1 MVDKGDC
8 CLRVER
14 AALEATRVNRAPAD
28 TQYGRAVAGLF
39 VVSVLLSLAVTLWPG
54 AVPSPNWTWL
64 GVSYVIALVV
74 AVFAYVRPRMT
85 KRTDPSYLAIV
96 LVTISVMATGGQT
109 SPLWPLYFLVVAGAA
124 MFSPF
129 RRVLMVGLVAA
140 VLSLTPALF
149 GPLSTHFIARDLV
162 MIVLLG
168 VIGYLSAFLSAE
180 ARDQRKVRELLEE
193 IFRASSFEQGDELGS
208 MLGGVVAVLRRLT
221 RADYVICY
229 LLSEDGQ
236 QLIPEASDISPG
248 VPDDEANVL
257 RSWPVPVGQGVT
269 GYVARTGE
277 QVMTGDLEHDP
288 RSVIIPGTPDLSTS
302 AIFIPLK
309 LEEQVVGVLRVT
321 HRGTGFF
328 TEPDLRM
335 AEVFGRHAAF
345 AIQNAR
351 LYAETRHLYRKM
363 RLLSITDGLTGLHNQ
378 RYLSEE
384 APRLLGEARAAGQ
397 PLSVLMID
405 TDCLKSVNDQ
415 FGHAFGDEFLRELSA
430 VLRREVR
437 SGDIV
442 VRYAGDEFI
451 ALLVDAPSE
460 AARQVAERIRLAVQ
474 AMQIGIDIPLAVSIG
489 TATFPDHADD
499 LDSLLRAADQALYMS
514 KGAGRNRSTIYTL
527 AAK

>member
-1 MVDKGDC
+1 MNRGT
-8 CLRVER
+8 
-14 AALEATRVNRAPAD
+14 AEA
-28 TQYGRAVAGLF
+28 QYGRAVAGLF
-39 VVSVLLSLAVTLWPG
+39 VVSILLTLAVTLWPG
-54 AVPSPNWTWL
+54 AVPNPNWAWL
-64 GVSYVIALVV
+64 IVVSAVALAV
-74 AVFAYVRPRMT
+74 AVFAYLRPRLT
-85 KRTDPSYLAIV
+85 RRTDPSYLAIV
-96 LVTISVMATGGQT
+96 LVAVTVMSTGGQD
-109 SPLWPLYFLVVAGAA
+109 SPFWPLYLLVVAGAA

-129 RRVLMVGLVAA
+129 RRVLLVGLVAA
-140 VLSLTPALF
+140 VLSLAPALV
-149 GPLSTHFIARDLV
+149 GPLTAHFIARDVV

-193 IFRASSFEQGDELGS
+193 IFKASSFEQGDELGS

-221 RADYVICY
+221 KADYVICY
-229 LLSEDGQ
+229 LLSDDGQ

-248 VPDDEANVL
+248 VPDDEAMVL
-257 RSWPVPVGQGVT
+257 RSWPVPIGQGVT
-269 GYVARTGE
+269 GFVARSGE

-288 RSVIIPGTPDLSTS
+288 RSVNIPGTPDLSTS

-321 HRGTGFF
+321 HRGTNFF

-363 RLLSITDGLTGLHNQ
+363 RVLSVTDGLTSLHNQ
-378 RYLSEE
+378 RYLTEE
-384 APRLLGEARAAGQ
+384 APRLLAEARASGQ

-415 FGHAFGDEFLRELSA
+415 FGHALGDEFLRELSA

-474 AMQIGIDIPLAVSIG
+474 AIQVGIDIPLAVSIG
-489 TATFPDHADD
+489 IATFPDHADD
-499 LDSLLRAADQALYMS
+499 VDRLLRAADQALYVS
-514 KGAGRNRSTIYTL
+514 KGAGRNRSTVYTL
-527 AAK
+527 AVQ

>member
-1 MVDKGDC
+1 MN
-8 CLRVER
+8 RR
-14 AALEATRVNRAPAD
+14 AADA
-28 TQYGRAVAGLF
+28 QYGKAVSGLF
-39 VVSVLLSLAVTLWPG
+39 VVSILVTAVAVLWPG
-54 AVPSPNWTWL
+54 AVPHPDWAWL
-64 GVSYVIALVV
+64 IAACAVGVAV
-74 AVFAYVRPRMT
+74 AVFAYVRPKLT
-85 KRTDPSYLAIV
+85 KRTDPSYLAVV
-96 LVTISVMATGGQT
+96 LATVAVLATGGQV

-129 RRVLMVGLVAA
+129 RRVMMVGLAAA

-149 GPLSTHFIARDLV
+149 GPLSSRFIAQDVVL
-162 MIVLLG
+162 IVLVG
-168 VIGYLSAFLSAE
+168 VIGYLSAFLSQE
-180 ARDQRKVRELLEE
+180 ARGQRKVRELLEE

-248 VPDDEANVL
+248 VPDDEAMVL
-257 RSWPVPVGQGVT
+257 RSWPVPIGQGVT
-269 GYVARTGE
+269 GYVARSGE
-277 QVMTGDLEHDP
+277 QVMTDDLEHDP
-288 RSVIIPGTPDLSTS
+288 RSVIIPGTPDVSTS
-302 AIFIPLK
+302 AIFIPLR

-321 HRGTGFF
+321 HRGTNFF
-328 TEPDLRM
+328 TDPDLSM

-384 APRLLGEARAAGQ
+384 APRLLEEARASGQ

-415 FGHAFGDEFLRELSA
+415 FGHALGDEFLRELAA
-430 VLRREVR
+430 VIRREVR
-437 SGDIV
+437 SGDVV

-451 ALLVDAPSE
+451 ALLVEASSE

-489 TATFPDHADD
+489 ISTFPDHADD
-499 LDSLLRAADQALYMS
+499 LDQLLRAADQALYVS
-514 KGAGRNRSTIYTL
+514 KGAGRNRSTVYTL
-527 AAK
+527 AAN

>member
-1 MVDKGDC
+1 MNRGT
-8 CLRVER
+8 
-14 AALEATRVNRAPAD
+14 AEA
-28 TQYGRAVAGLF
+28 QYGRAVAGLF
-39 VVSVLLSLAVTLWPG
+39 VVSILLTLAVTLWPG
-54 AVPSPNWTWL
+54 AVPNPNWAWL
-64 GVSYVIALVV
+64 IVVSAVALAV
-74 AVFAYVRPRMT
+74 AVFAYLRPRLT
-85 KRTDPSYLAIV
+85 RRTDPSYLAIV
-96 LVTISVMATGGQT
+96 LVAVTVMSTGGQD
-109 SPLWPLYFLVVAGAA
+109 SPFWPLYLLVVAGAA

-129 RRVLMVGLVAA
+129 RRVLLVGLVAA
-140 VLSLTPALF
+140 VLSLAPALV
-149 GPLSTHFIARDLV
+149 GPLTAHFIARDVV

-193 IFRASSFEQGDELGS
+193 IFKASSFEQGDELGS

-221 RADYVICY
+221 KADYVICY
-229 LLSEDGQ
+229 LLSDDGQ

-248 VPDDEANVL
+248 VPDDEAMVL
-257 RSWPVPVGQGVT
+257 RSWPVPIGQGVT
-269 GYVARTGE
+269 GFVARSGE

-288 RSVIIPGTPDLSTS
+288 RSVNIPGTPDLSTS

-321 HRGTGFF
+321 HRGTNFF

-363 RLLSITDGLTGLHNQ
+363 RVLSVTDGLTGLHNQ
-378 RYLSEE
+378 RYLTEE
-384 APRLLGEARAAGQ
+384 APRLLAEARASGQ

-415 FGHAFGDEFLRELSA
+415 FGHALGDEFLRELSA

-474 AMQIGIDIPLAVSIG
+474 AIQVGIDIPLAVSIG
-489 TATFPDHADD
+489 IATFPDHADD
-499 LDSLLRAADQALYMS
+499 VDRLLRAADQALYVS
-514 KGAGRNRSTIYTL
+514 KGAGRNRSTVYTL
-527 AAK
+527 AAQ

>member
-1 MVDKGDC
+1 MNRGT
-8 CLRVER
+8 
-14 AALEATRVNRAPAD
+14 AEA
-28 TQYGRAVAGLF
+28 QYGRAVAGLF
-39 VVSVLLSLAVTLWPG
+39 VVSILLTLAVTLWPG
-54 AVPSPNWTWL
+54 AVPNPNWAWL
-64 GVSYVIALVV
+64 IVVSAVALAV
-74 AVFAYVRPRMT
+74 AVFAYLRPRLT
-85 KRTDPSYLAIV
+85 RRTDPSYLAIV
-96 LVTISVMATGGQT
+96 LVAVTVMSTGGQD
-109 SPLWPLYFLVVAGAA
+109 SPFWPLYLLVVAGAA

-129 RRVLMVGLVAA
+129 RRVLLVGLVAA
-140 VLSLTPALF
+140 VLSLAPALV
-149 GPLSTHFIARDLV
+149 GPLTAHFIARDVV

-193 IFRASSFEQGDELGS
+193 IFKASSFEQGDELGS

-221 RADYVICY
+221 KADYVICY
-229 LLSEDGQ
+229 LLSDDGQ

-248 VPDDEANVL
+248 VPDDEAMVL
-257 RSWPVPVGQGVT
+257 RSWPVPIGQGVT
-269 GYVARTGE
+269 GFVARSGE

-288 RSVIIPGTPDLSTS
+288 RSVNIPGTPDLSTS

-321 HRGTGFF
+321 HRGTNFF

-363 RLLSITDGLTGLHNQ
+363 RVLSVTDGLTGLHNQ
-378 RYLSEE
+378 RYLTEE
-384 APRLLGEARAAGQ
+384 APRLLAEARASGQ

-415 FGHAFGDEFLRELSA
+415 FGHALGDEFLRELSA

-474 AMQIGIDIPLAVSIG
+474 AIQVGIDIPLAVSIG
-489 TATFPDHADD
+489 IATFPDHADD
-499 LDSLLRAADQALYMS
+499 VDRLLRAADQALYVS
-514 KGAGRNRSTIYTL
+514 KGAGRNRSTVYTL
-527 AAK
+527 AVQ

>member
-1 MVDKGDC
+1 MQ
-8 CLRVER
+8 RR
-14 AALEATRVNRAPAD
+14 AADV
-28 TQYGRAVAGLF
+28 QYGRSVAGLF
-39 VVSVLLSLAVTLWPG
+39 VVGIVVSNLVALWPG
-54 AVPSPNWTWL
+54 AVANPYWTWL
-64 GVSYVIALVV
+64 ICADIVGLAV
-74 AVFAYVRPRMT
+74 AVFAYLRPALTR
-85 KRTDPSYLAIV
+85 RIDPSYIALV
-96 LVTISVMATGGQT
+96 LVTVAVLATGGQD

-124 MFSPF
+124 MFTTF
-129 RRVLMVGLVAA
+129 RRVIVIGVVAVA
-140 VLSLTPALF
+140 FSLTPALF
-149 GPLSTHFIARDLV
+149 SPLSTHFVTQDA
-162 MIVLLG
+162 VLIISLT
-168 VIGYLSAFLSAE
+168 VIGYLSAHLSAE

-229 LLSEDGQ
+229 LLAEDGQ

-248 VPDDEANVL
+248 VPDDEAMVL
-257 RSWPVPVGQGVT
+257 RSWPVPIGQGVT
-269 GYVARTGE
+269 GYVARSGQ
-277 QVMTGDLEHDP
+277 QVMTDDLEHDP
-288 RSVIIPGTPDLSTS
+288 RSVNIPGTPDLSTS

-309 LEEQVVGVLRVT
+309 LDEQVVGVLRVT

-328 TEPDLRM
+328 READLKM

-384 APRLLGEARAAGQ
+384 APRLLAEARATGQ

-415 FGHAFGDEFLRELSA
+415 FGHALGDEFLRELA
-430 VLRREVR
+430 TVIRREVR
-437 SGDIV
+437 GSDIV

-451 ALLVDAPSE
+451 ALLADASSE
-460 AARQVAERIRLAVQ
+460 AARQVAERIRIAVQ

-489 TATFPDHADD
+489 IATFPDHAED
-499 LDSLLRAADQALYMS
+499 LDRLLRAADQALYVS
-514 KGAGRNRSTIYTL
+514 KGAGRNRSTVYSL
-527 AAK
+527 AAN